1 MYKISSLLFILSVA
15 FTSAKAQI
23 PRFTKYPVNQTG
35 HFAYFPADPGT
46 FEVSKSDDGADVYT
60 SEVEFDSSFYGMIV
74 VDFVPGSMGES
85 TKEDMEEMLIGY
97 LDFLQQQFMITS
109 AAGYGKGH
117 SLESNTDAVGVI
129 DYWEDATGFEYK
141 VKGWVDTKT
150 LAVLYI
156 GGKEP
161 VYNVQEMF
169 LNGFRFN

>member
-1 MYKISSLLFILSVA
+1 MNKSFFLLLLLSIA
-15 FTSAKAQI
+15 LTSTKAQV
-23 PRFTKYPVNQTG
+23 PRFSKYPINQTG
-35 HFAYFPADPGT
+35 HFAYFPGDPGVFT
-46 FEVSKSDDGADVYT
+46 PSQSDDGSDVYT
-60 SEVEFDSSFYGMIV
+60 AEVEFDSSFYGMIV
-74 VDFVPGSMGES
+74 VDFLAGSMDGS
-85 TKEDMEEMLIGY
+85 SKENMEELLVNY

-109 AAGYGKGH
+109 AAGYGRGH
-117 SLESNTDAVGVI
+117 TLESNPNAVGVI